1 MTPAPTRSRRLP
13 GQIRSPPFKL
23 LLTII
28 NFYADMSFDSSSKIF
43 DCRPPLPAPHN
54 FPRSFRY
61 IVTSLHP
68 YLTIASFSCPDPV
81 GVAADDRRFRPVGQG
96 AYLERPSGTRDS
108 ASAAASWCRLSAGE
122 NHVQVQTSI
131 VVAASSGMD
140 FAGEGAVRAHGPQTD
155 CRCGRQTAPSS
166 RYKPGELDGAGRLYV
181 AVPGRPA

>member
-61 IVTSLHP
+61 IVTALHL
-68 YLTIASFSCPDPV
+68 YLTIASCSCPDPV
-81 GVAADDRRFRPVGQG
+81 GVAALNCFKSFSCNIYASPPAPQVLQTKDLRPAKSFEKQQQGRKTLGRR
-96 AYLERPSGTRDS
+96 
-108 ASAAASWCRLSAGE
+108 
-122 NHVQVQTSI
+122 
-131 VVAASSGMD
+131 
-140 FAGEGAVRAHGPQTD
+140 
-155 CRCGRQTAPSS
+155 SS
-166 RYKPGELDGAGRLYV
+166 RAEIKGVNVTSCLA
-181 AVPGRPA
+181 

>member
-1 MTPAPTRSRRLP
+1 MSVRLNSS
-13 GQIRSPPFKL
+13 GFSKSPYDASSPRQGCCKQKTYGLAKPFRCK
-23 LLTII
+23 T
-28 NFYADMSFDSSSKIF
+28 YKKHGGW
-43 DCRPPLPAPHN
+43 PP
-54 FPRSFRY
+54 
-61 IVTSLHP
+61 
-68 YLTIASFSCPDPV
+68 
-81 GVAADDRRFRPVGQG
+81 DDRRFRPVGQG

-166 RYKPGELDGAGRLYV
+166 RYKPGQLDGARGIYV
-181 AVPGRPA
+181 AVPGRPAIS

>member
-1 MTPAPTRSRRLP
+1 MQNLQKTR
-13 GQIRSPPFKL
+13 
-23 LLTII
+23 
-28 NFYADMSFDSSSKIF
+28 
-43 DCRPPLPAPHN
+43 
-54 FPRSFRY
+54 
-61 IVTSLHP
+61 
-68 YLTIASFSCPDPV
+68 

-166 RYKPGELDGAGRLYV
+166 RYKPGQLDGARGIYV
-181 AVPGRPA
+181 AVPGRPAIS